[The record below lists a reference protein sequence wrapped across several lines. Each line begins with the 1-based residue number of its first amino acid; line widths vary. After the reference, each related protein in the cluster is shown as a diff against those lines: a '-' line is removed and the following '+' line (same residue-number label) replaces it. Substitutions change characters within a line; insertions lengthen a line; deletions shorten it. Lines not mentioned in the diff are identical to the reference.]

1 MRCKADGSPPIL
13 VTTASLHPHAAGT
26 TPTAMGFVHA
36 RATLQPVRGRSLRL
50 QDHSALGDNRC
61 GGANLAGVLRNPL
74 ARNPCAFLG
83 ASLVLTHRDGESA
96 ASGPN

>member
-1 MRCKADGSPPIL
+1 MRRKADGSPPIL
-13 VTTASLHPHAAGT
+13 VTTASLHPQAAGT

-36 RATLQPVRGRSLRL
+36 RATLQPVRGRSVRL
-50 QDHSALGDNRC
+50 QHHSAFGDNRC
-61 GGANLAGVLRNPL
+61 GGTSLPGVLRNPL

-83 ASLVLTHRDGESA
+83 ASPVLEHGDGESA